1 MNTHNLLMSA
11 IVFVLLIY
19 FILRQVT
26 PRRPTRFRFYFMPIV
41 GLIEAY
47 QNFPRPN
54 VPVIQI
60 LECLISVAIGIGFG
74 LLQARYTKV
83 YESNNE
89 WVMRGDWRYVVSWI
103 LLFAIR
109 AAIMFLF
116 GSVEHTKNIAVEWI
130 IWVEI
135 AVVWGV
141 RSLVLHIRYPQ
152 LKEILVKKSRKL
164 Q

>member
-1 MNTHNLLMSA
+1 MNTQSLITSVLVLA
-11 IVFVLLIY
+11 LLIY
-19 FILRQVT
+19 FIVRQVS

-54 VPVIQI
+54 IPLIQVI
-60 LECLISVAIGIGFG
+60 ECLISIAIGIGFG
-74 LLQARYTKV
+74 VLQARYTRV

-89 WVMRGDWRYVVSWI
+89 WVMRGDWKYVVSWI
-103 LLFAIR
+103 LLFVVR
-109 AAIMFLF
+109 AAIMVLF
-116 GSVEHTKNIAVEWI
+116 GSVEHTKYLAVEWI

-141 RSLVLHIRYPQ
+141 RSIVLHIRYPQ
-152 LKEILVKKSRKL
+152 LKEILAKNSRKT